1 VLAACAVVLAPL
13 LATGSLREDEQ
24 FMAVVAL
31 AALVFPLLGVA
42 RLLPW
47 AVAVLAGSVLVAAER
62 GDIGSVGIA
71 LCAAMVL
78 LAAECASAAGQLAPL
93 AFIERRLA
101 RRLVIRI
108 AAETAAAGA
117 LAAAVLASASLGI
130 PAGLGTFALGLL
142 ATVALLALAVG
153 LVVRR

>member
-1 VLAACAVVLAPL
+1 VLAPL
-13 LATGSLREDEQ
+13 PANGSLRNDEL
-24 FMAVVAL
+24 FLAVIAL

-47 AVAVLAGSVLVAAER
+47 AVALLAGSVVVAAEH
-62 GDIGSVGIA
+62 GDIGDVRLAIG
-71 LCAAMVL
+71 AAMVV
-78 LAAECASAAGQLAPL
+78 LAGECASAAGQLAPL
-93 AFIERRLA
+93 TFIERLLA

-108 AAETAAAGA
+108 AAETAAAGV

-142 ATVALLALAVG
+142 ATVG
-153 LVVRR
+153 LFGFVAAFVARR